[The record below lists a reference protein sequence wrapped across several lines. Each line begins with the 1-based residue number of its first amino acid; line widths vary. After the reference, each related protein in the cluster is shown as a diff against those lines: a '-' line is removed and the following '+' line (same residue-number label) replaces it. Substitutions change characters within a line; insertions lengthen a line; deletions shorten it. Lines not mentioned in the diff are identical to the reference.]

1 MFSQGYLIDTQ
12 LCIAALW
19 LFYIAVLHRRTG
31 LQAAR
36 IFLLSLVPVGMLLPF
51 IRIPLLPAEPLPLRT
66 MPQNIVTDAPTI
78 QPEATLSE
86 VLTWGY
92 AAGTVLALAFTLG
105 SVLRTWIRVRK
116 TRDSRIVFSPDVA
129 GAYSVFGTV
138 FINDKYEG
146 SPMLGQILAHEK
158 SHIARRHS
166 LDLVWMRLCGS
177 LLWFNPL
184 VWHCTKLLREVHEY
198 QADRDVIRQGNP
210 VMPYIDLLLDTEAGI
225 YPGAANAFCYS
236 LTKKRLLMIA
246 KATHRTSIGGYL
258 RLAALP
264 GLIGAMLCAFS
275 LTTKAAEIVP
285 APLTPTS
292 PKETAK
298 VDTIDLDIRP
308 IAAPKL
314 YADGKKVD
322 TLRHVNIDVQPIQP
336 KNTVQ
341 KSQGRYAA
349 QTVRGISP
357 MISLRGIG
365 DSVSHPI
372 YVIDGIIIDAGKQN
386 HLDAADYQ
394 SITVL
399 KGKAATSLYGEKG
412 KDGAIVITTK
422 KSVQPKNITI
432 SNSEIRLGQSSTAG
446 RAGYSDAESVKQ
458 VTVSLSKKEKR
469 KGVTVSNKLLENYP
483 ELFEL
488 SPDGKSVKNRI
499 PVSVTI
505 NEEQ

>member
-12 LCIAALW
+12 LCIATLW
-19 LFYIAVLHRRTG
+19 LFYIAVLHRRTD
-31 LQAAR
+31 LRAAR

-66 MPQNIVTDAPTI
+66 MPQNVVTDAPAI
-78 QPEATLSE
+78 QPEATISE

-92 AAGTVLALAFTLG
+92 AAGAVLALAFTLG

-246 KATHRTSIGGYL
+246 KATRKAGLGGSL
-258 RLAALP
+258 RLAALIP
-264 GLIGAMLCAFS
+264 VTGLLLAAFS
-275 LTTKAAEIVP
+275 LTARAAGPAPDEILSRPAAESFV
-285 APLTPTS
+285 
-292 PKETAK
+292 
-298 VDTIDLDIRP
+298 V
-308 IAAPKL
+308 
-314 YADGKKVD
+314 YADG
-322 TLRHVNIDVQPIQP
+322 RRIDSTASGPVVMLGP
-336 KNTVQ
+336 
-341 KSQGRYAA
+341 QGK
-349 QTVRGISP
+349 
-357 MISLRGIG
+357 
-365 DSVSHPI
+365 DSTKHPI
-372 YVIDGIIIDAGKQN
+372 YVVDGVIYTVSEYNRKNIN
-386 HLDAADYQ
+386 PEDYE

-399 KGKAATSLYGEKG
+399 KGEAATSLYGEKG
-412 KDGAIVITTK
+412 KGGAIVITTK

-432 SNSEIRLGQSSTAG
+432 GNGEIRLGQSSTVG

-469 KGVTVSNKLLENYP
+469 KGITVSSKLLENYP

>member
-12 LCIAALW
+12 LCIATLW
-19 LFYIAVLHRRTG
+19 LFYIAVLHRRTD
-31 LQAAR
+31 LRAAR

-66 MPQNIVTDAPTI
+66 IPQNVVTDAPAI
-78 QPEATLSE
+78 QPEATISE

-92 AAGTVLALAFTLG
+92 VTGAVLALAFTLG

-246 KATHRTSIGGYL
+246 KATRKAGLGDSL
-258 RLAALP
+258 RLAALIP
-264 GLIGAMLCAFS
+264 VLGLLLSAFS
-275 LTTKAAEIVP
+275 LTARAVGP
-285 APLTPTS
+285 APDEVLSRPAVDS
-292 PKETAK
+292 TASGPI
-298 VDTIDLDIRP
+298 VIRGP
-308 IAAPKL
+308 
-314 YADGKKVD
+314 
-322 TLRHVNIDVQPIQP
+322 HV
-336 KNTVQ
+336 K
-341 KSQGRYAA
+341 
-349 QTVRGISP
+349 
-357 MISLRGIG
+357 
-365 DSVSHPI
+365 DSTKHPI
-372 YVIDGIIIDAGKQN
+372 YVVDGVIYTVSEYNRKNIN
-386 HLDAADYQ
+386 PEDYE

-399 KGKAATSLYGEKG
+399 KGEAATSLYGEKG
-412 KDGAIVITTK
+412 KGGAIVITTK

-432 SNSEIRLGQSSTAG
+432 SNGEIRLSQSSTVG

-469 KGVTVSNKLLENYP
+469 KGITVSSKLLENYP

-499 PVSVTI
+499 PVSVAI